1 LHSPIPA
8 RPLKFPALRSLASP
22 VSPFARTQ
30 GALAMKSSSRGL
42 LMALVAAVTLTAC
55 SGAYQRGIFQGYV
68 VDASEAQITDKVGKP
83 DEVDAKDP
91 NAVRWIYLKK
101 TFDPDNM
108 NKTDE
113 RTVVVLKKDPKTG
126 KLVGAEV
133 QFQ

>member
-1 LHSPIPA
+1 
-8 RPLKFPALRSLASP
+8 
-22 VSPFARTQ
+22 
-30 GALAMKSSSRGL
+30 
-42 LMALVAAVTLTAC
+42 MALVAAVMLTAC
-55 SGAYQRGIFQGYV
+55 SGAYQRGIFEGYV
-68 VDASEAQITDKVGKP
+68 VDASEEQIAGKVGKP

-113 RTVVVLKKDPKTG
+113 KTIIVLKKDPKTG

-133 QFQ
+133 QFL

>member
-1 LHSPIPA
+1 
-8 RPLKFPALRSLASP
+8 
-22 VSPFARTQ
+22 
-30 GALAMKSSSRGL
+30 MSSSRGL

-55 SGAYQRGIFQGYV
+55 SGAYQRGIFEGYV
-68 VDASEAQITDKVGKP
+68 VDASEEQIAAKVGKP

-91 NAVRWIYLKK
+91 SAVRWIYTKK

-113 RTVVVLKKDPKTG
+113 KTIIVLKKDPKTG

-133 QFQ
+133 QFL

>member
-1 LHSPIPA
+1 
-8 RPLKFPALRSLASP
+8 
-22 VSPFARTQ
+22 
-30 GALAMKSSSRGL
+30 MKSSSRGL
-42 LMALVAAVTLTAC
+42 LMALVAAVMLTAC
-55 SGAYQRGIFQGYV
+55 SGAYQRGIFEGYV
-68 VDASEAQITDKVGKP
+68 VDASEEQIAAKVGKP

-113 RTVVVLKKDPKTG
+113 KTIIVLKKDSKTG

-133 QFQ
+133 QFL